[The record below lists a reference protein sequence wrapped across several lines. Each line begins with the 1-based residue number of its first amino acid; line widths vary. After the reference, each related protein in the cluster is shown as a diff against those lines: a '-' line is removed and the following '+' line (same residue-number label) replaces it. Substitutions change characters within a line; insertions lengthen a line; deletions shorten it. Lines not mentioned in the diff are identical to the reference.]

1 MEQCTIYKDE
11 KRKKEKMLL
20 VLAQLSSSRRQCGE
34 VVDEFTYPARAT
46 EKF

>member
-20 VLAQLSSSRRQCGE
+20 VLAQLSWI
-34 VVDEFTYPARAT
+34 EFTYPARAT